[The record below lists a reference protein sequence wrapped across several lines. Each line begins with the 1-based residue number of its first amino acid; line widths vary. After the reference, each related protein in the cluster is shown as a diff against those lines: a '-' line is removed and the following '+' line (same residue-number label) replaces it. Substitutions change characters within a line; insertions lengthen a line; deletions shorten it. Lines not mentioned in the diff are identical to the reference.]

1 MVIHHEKTTAFFHD
15 PMAAMAGTSKV
26 PKASLRRNEA
36 PEVSSTPRAKASS
49 SPGHRRTTWG
59 FHGFDLEIW
68 GIYVDLYGFLYWIYM
83 DLYWNYMDLCWFIY
97 HDLHLV
103 GGFSH
108 LEKYEF
114 VNGKDDIPYILE
126 NKKDWNHQPD
136 MDLCWFTIDFIWVN
150 PIIHQPELRLF
161 GDDSPY

>member
-83 DLYWNYMDLCWFIY
+83 DLYWNYMDLC
-97 HDLHLV
+97 
-103 GGFSH
+103 
-108 LEKYEF
+108 
-114 VNGKDDIPYILE
+114 
-126 NKKDWNHQPD
+126 
-136 MDLCWFTIDFIWVN
+136 
-150 PIIHQPELRLF
+150 
-161 GDDSPY
+161 